1 MSMTLQF
8 LSKGFQMKK
17 KSFYCILL
25 MLSVSLLM
33 TGCFGSG
40 YSDDEYKADFTRIE
54 SGMALAARE
63 MQLNANAG
71 LNLCD
76 DVEDVSGAH
85 ICIVNERQETLKL
98 VFNGRITDLVFEF
111 EVKGDNISCDVKP
124 RKATSII
131 GRIDCERFL
140 I

>member
-1 MSMTLQF
+1 MNKTLNF
-8 LSKGFQMKK
+8 LSRGFLMKK
-17 KSFYCILL
+17 RSFYYVLL
-25 MLSVSLLM
+25 VLSISLLM
-33 TGCFGSG
+33 AGCFGSS
-40 YSDDEYKADFTRIE
+40 YSNDEYKADFTRIE

-63 MQLNANAG
+63 MQLNANSG

-85 ICIVNERQETLKL
+85 LCIANERQETLKL
-98 VFNGRITDLVFEF
+98 VYNGRITDLVFEF

-124 RKATSII
+124 RKAASVI